1 MGFFYFLFIDHEKAR
16 PPSRVFM
23 SMLLNFKAKV
33 TFKLQAKLFQTSS
46 KVTSNFKAMLLLKL
60 QSKVTSK
67 PQLKPSRRDKIAE
80 FPVKVSYIQ
89 NRMCIIES

>member
-23 SMLLNFKAKV
+23 SILLNFKAKLLLNS
-33 TFKLQAKLFQTSS
+33 KAK
-46 KVTSNFKAMLLLKL
+46 LLLKL

-67 PQLKPSRRDKIAE
+67 QSYSQLRPSRRNKIAE
-80 FPVKVSYIQ
+80 FPVKISHIQ

>member
-23 SMLLNFKAKV
+23 SILLNFKAKL

-46 KVTSNFKAMLLLKL
+46 KVTSNFKAK
-60 QSKVTSK
+60 
-67 PQLKPSRRDKIAE
+67 LKPSRRDKIAE
-80 FPVKVSYIQ
+80 FPVSHIQ

>member
-23 SMLLNFKAKV
+23 SILSNFKQSY
-33 TFKLQAKLFQTSS
+33 FKLQAKLFQTSS
-46 KVTSNFKAMLLLKL
+46 KVTSNFKAKLLLKL

-80 FPVKVSYIQ
+80 FPVKVSHIQ